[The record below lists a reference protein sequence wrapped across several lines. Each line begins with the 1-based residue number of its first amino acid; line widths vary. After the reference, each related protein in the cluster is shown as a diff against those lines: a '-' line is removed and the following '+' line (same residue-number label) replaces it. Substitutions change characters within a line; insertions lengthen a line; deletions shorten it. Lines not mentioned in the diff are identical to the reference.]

1 MPNGQ
6 TVAAQRTESYE
17 RINRI
22 EEKLDKLAEAVVALA
37 RAEEKAQKAAAPAEE
52 APAEAVVAEEAPA
65 EAVVAEEA
73 PGIVDPLSQTFKLR
87 LMPIEDIHLKST
99 GRFQMKPPGDMR
111 LVISFGIIAALIIF
125 IACVNFVNL
134 ATARAVPSFI

>member
-37 RAEEKAQKAAAPAEE
+37 RAEEKIQTLTSFSKQQSEMILGLGERLTNVEE
-52 APAEAVVAEEAPA
+52 LVQSNNNTIA
-65 EAVVAEEA
+65 
-73 PGIVDPLSQTFKLR
+73 IINKIFW
-87 LMPIEDIHLKST
+87 I
-99 GRFQMKPPGDMR
+99 
-111 LVISFGIIAALIIF
+111 VISTSAIAVTGML
-125 IACVNFVNL
+125 
-134 ATARAVPSFI
+134 TMGSMQ

>member
-37 RAEEKAQKAAAPAEE
+37 RAEEKIQTLTSFSKQQSEMILGLGERLTNVEE
-52 APAEAVVAEEAPA
+52 LVQSNNNTIA
-65 EAVVAEEA
+65 
-73 PGIVDPLSQTFKLR
+73 IINKIFW
-87 LMPIEDIHLKST
+87 I
-99 GRFQMKPPGDMR
+99 
-111 LVISFGIIAALIIF
+111 VISTSAIAVTGML
-125 IACVNFVNL
+125 
-134 ATARAVPSFI
+134 TMGMQ